1 MQIMHVLE
9 SRVTNR
15 EQNATAD
22 DTMAAKVVRDYVH
35 TDMARPSC
43 SYANSSLI
51 DDQTAG
57 DQLINCE
64 VVGKWQRELENNY
77 EIITRLHCVIEKTA

>member
-1 MQIMHVLE
+1 
-9 SRVTNR
+9 
-15 EQNATAD
+15 
-22 DTMAAKVVRDYVH
+22 MA
-35 TDMARPSC
+35 MPSC
-43 SYANSSLI
+43 SYGNSSLI

>member
-1 MQIMHVLE
+1 MCWRVELLTENRMQLLMTPWLQKWKG
-9 SRVTNR
+9 STYRYG
-15 EQNATAD
+15 NA
-22 DTMAAKVVRDYVH
+22 Y
-35 TDMARPSC
+35 SC

>member
-1 MQIMHVLE
+1 
-9 SRVTNR
+9 
-15 EQNATAD
+15 
-22 DTMAAKVVRDYVH
+22 MA
-35 TDMARPSC
+35 MPSC

>member
-1 MQIMHVLE
+1 MCWRVELLIENRMQMLM
-9 SRVTNR
+9 TPWL
-15 EQNATAD
+15 Q
-22 DTMAAKVVRDYVH
+22 KWKGVH

-77 EIITRLHCVIEKTA
+77 EIITVTLCD